1 MVEEYLPASLVFER
15 LELLG
20 VADSQCRLGCE
31 QYEDFLILRCEFCA
45 GDLLGEIE
53 VAQRLIS
60 KAHGCSRKA
69 LHWRMARGKFDRSRV
84 FGDVGLAQRIMP
96 AFALVRNLSV
106 LLLNEATN
114 WLDNESREKSEAKF
128 RRGSESRISSC
139 DG

>member
-1 MVEEYLPASLVFER
+1 MPAALVFKN

-20 VADSQCRLGCE
+20 VVDSQRRLGCE

-60 KAHGCSRKA
+60 KPHGCSRKA

-84 FGDVGLAQRIMP
+84 SGDVGLAQRIML
-96 AFALVRNLSV
+96 ASALVRNPSV
-106 LLLNEATN
+106 LLLDEATN
-114 WLDNESREKSEAKF
+114 WLDNESREKSGAKF
-128 RRGSESRISSC
+128 RRVSESRISSC